1 MFDQIYKIKSLL
13 NKKIQNQY
21 YLLITLFFLVAILES
36 VGIGLIIPLIQSFG
50 DKTFEDLFFVRKIIS
65 TFKLDDL
72 SINNTYFFLVLIL
85 FLFLIKNI
93 INLITILFQNYLTKI
108 TTTNLSSK
116 LLEIYLNQDYLFH
129 IKNNSSV
136 LLRNTNTNITMFS
149 ATLIAICQI
158 ITRSFLILCLTGII
172 LYINYQSALFI
183 LLICLIVILI
193 NNFLIK
199 KKTVLWGKKL
209 FVNTEKSFKNLQ
221 QSFSSIKMIKIF
233 NAENYFLN
241 NYTKSWGNTQEAFR
255 ITNNYQGF
263 PAILFEI
270 FFIIL
275 IATVYFILTKLNF
288 KYLEIISLLSLYFL
302 ISIRVIPS
310 IILIYKSI
318 IQINFTKEIVN
329 SLNKDFKLKIRNTK
343 KKNEKNLQFNKSIS
357 FKNVSFKYNKRQK
370 NILNNISLT
379 IKKNEFVGIVGT
391 SGSGKSTLINILTG
405 LISADSGKILLD
417 NRKIDISTNL
427 WFEKIGYAP
436 QQTIL
441 FDSSI
446 KENIYFGKIHNKKNQ
461 KTLRDIIQKTQLKN
475 FINSLPK
482 KENTIVG
489 ELGSK
494 LSEGQKQR
502 IGIARALFR
511 DPEILIFDEI
521 TSSLDKKTEKKII
534 EVINKF
540 KGKKTI
546 ILISHNKAPLIKCDK
561 ILSID
566 EGNIKSVKLK

>member
-1 MFDQIYKIKSLL
+1 
-13 NKKIQNQY
+13 
-21 YLLITLFFLVAILES
+21 
-36 VGIGLIIPLIQSFG
+36 
-50 DKTFEDLFFVRKIIS
+50 
-65 TFKLDDL
+65 
-72 SINNTYFFLVLIL
+72 
-85 FLFLIKNI
+85 
-93 INLITILFQNYLTKI
+93 
-108 TTTNLSSK
+108 
-116 LLEIYLNQDYLFH
+116 
-129 IKNNSSV
+129 
-136 LLRNTNTNITMFS
+136 
-149 ATLIAICQI
+149 
-158 ITRSFLILCLTGII
+158 
-172 LYINYQSALFI
+172 
-183 LLICLIVILI
+183 
-193 NNFLIK
+193 
-199 KKTVLWGKKL
+199 
-209 FVNTEKSFKNLQ
+209 
-221 QSFSSIKMIKIF
+221 
-233 NAENYFLN
+233 
-241 NYTKSWGNTQEAFR
+241 
-255 ITNNYQGF
+255 
-263 PAILFEI
+263 
-270 FFIIL
+270 
-275 IATVYFILTKLNF
+275 
-288 KYLEIISLLSLYFL
+288 
-302 ISIRVIPS
+302 VIPS

-329 SLNKDFKLKIRNTK
+329 SLNKDFKLKIKNTK
-343 KKNEKNLQFNKSIS
+343 KNNEKNLEFNKSIS

-502 IGIARALFR
+502 IGIARALYH
-511 DPEILIFDEI
+511 EAEVIIFDEA
-521 TSSLDKKTEKKII
+521 TSSLDGITEKMIM
-534 EVINKF
+534 EAINNF
-540 KGKKTI
+540 IGKKTI
-546 ILISHNKAPLIKCDK
+546 VMIAHRLKTVQNCDQIFFIDKGKVVDQGTFNELIETNEHFKKMATHS
-561 ILSID
+561 
-566 EGNIKSVKLK
+566 